1 MHEKNLIRIYKL
13 RNPIRDYEWGS
24 KTFISNLLGRELP
37 AEEPQAEMW
46 LGTNPLSP
54 SKVKINGSEGSLLEI
69 INQDPK
75 QMLGHKV
82 AVKFGNKLPFLFKVL
97 AAASPLSLQAH
108 PASYLAEEGFKL
120 ENEQNIPLGSPE
132 RTYKDVNHKPELICA
147 LTGFEALCGFQSIAE
162 IVERVKYLGL
172 EEHFPSIDRREST
185 SKNLKKIFLGIM
197 SEHNDEQPKK
207 ISVLINKISAAKA
220 RNDREILIFKW
231 ITKLAVIYPYDM
243 GVFAPLFL
251 NLVKLSPGDALFIDA
266 GVLHSYLNG
275 CGVEIMA
282 NSDNVLRG
290 GLTNKKVDLPQL
302 TKTLEFS
309 ADSLMRIEPEKN
321 NNEIFYK
328 SPANEF
334 QLSKIIVID
343 DKDYINRNILSAEI
357 LLCVGGEGKLT
368 WSDDTLKISS
378 GESVFVPQAISEYIC
393 SGDME
398 LFRAVVPIQ

>member
-1 MHEKNLIRIYKL
+1 MIHEKNLIKIYKL

-24 KTFISNLLGRELP
+24 KTFISNLLGRDFP

-69 INQDPK
+69 INKDPV
-75 QMLGHKV
+75 QMLGAKA
-82 AVKFGNKLPFLFKVL
+82 AVKFSNKLPFLFKVL
-97 AAASPLSLQAH
+97 AAANPLSLQAH
-108 PASYLAEEGFKL
+108 PAKKIAEEGFRL
-120 ENEQNIPLGSPE
+120 EDEQNIPLGSPE

-147 LTGFEALCGFQSIAE
+147 LTGFEALCGFQPIAE

-172 EEHFPSIDRREST
+172 EEYFPSIDRREST
-185 SKNLKKIFLGIM
+185 SNNLKKIFMGIM

-220 RNDREILIFKW
+220 RNDRDILIFKW
-231 ITKLAVIYPYDM
+231 VTKLAAIYPYDM

-251 NLVKLSPGDALFIDA
+251 NLVKLSPGDALFINA

-290 GLTNKKVDLPQL
+290 GFTNKKVDLPQL
-302 TKTLEFS
+302 IKTLEFS
-309 ADSLMRIEPEKN
+309 ANSLMKIKPEKN
-321 NNEIFYK
+321 NNEIIYK
-328 SPANEF
+328 SPAYEF
-334 QLSKIIVID
+334 QLSKIIISRD
-343 DKDYINRNILSAEI
+343 QDYINRNILSAEI
-357 LLCVGGEGKLT
+357 LLCVGGEGKLI
-368 WSDDTLKISS
+368 WSDDSLKISS
-378 GESVFVPQAISEYIC
+378 GESVFVPQAISEYRF

-398 LFRAVVPIQ
+398 LFRAVVPI